1 MVTSSA
7 WPFAAVL
14 AASLTACA
22 PVSTTTAPSTPGVL
36 RPASGAP
43 IALRDLAA
51 DRDATVVVFWS
62 AECPCVRRYQER
74 VDALLDT
81 YPADRVRVVGVS
93 SNAGEAFEGVLAAAK
108 ERGVRIPIYRDEDG
122 SIAHALGAVSTPT
135 VAVLDRRG
143 AVRFLGW
150 LDNEHKP
157 GTAGR
162 ERWLDGALTA
172 ILDGRADYAARVP
185 VYGCP
190 ITRAAFAGPLPPCC
204 AKNPNANGAP

>member
-1 MVTSSA
+1 MATSSP
-7 WPFAAVL
+7 WSFAAALAVVL
-14 AASLTACA
+14 AGCA
-22 PVSTTTAPSTPGVL
+22 PRPAAIAPSSPGVL

-43 IALRDLAA
+43 VALRDLAA
-51 DRDATVVVFWS
+51 DRDATIVVFWS

-74 VDALLDT
+74 VDALLDA

-93 SNAGEAFEGVLAAAK
+93 SNAGEAFDGVLAAAK

-122 SIAHALGAVSTPT
+122 SVARALGAASTPT

-162 ERWLDGALTA
+162 EPWLDRALTA
-172 ILDGRADYAARVP
+172 ILAGRADYAARVP
-185 VYGCP
+185 AYGCP

-204 AKNPNANGAP
+204 AKNPNANGTP